1 MTRKKIEAVVLIVF
15 FTLMVIESPRT
26 AQLHPA
32 KDIAEAIGQLTA
44 ILLFV
49 AGLFY
54 SVRWYMKLNG
64 HTYNL
69 SRQAWASI
77 LFWYSLLAILIGLV
91 MMVSSSFAIGAP
103 MAAIWACSGF
113 AFWRWRGRL
122 RCAEANGAISK

>member
-1 MTRKKIEAVVLIVF
+1 MTHKKVEAVVLIVF
-15 FTLMVIESPRT
+15 FTLIVIESPRT

-64 HTYNL
+64 HTYKL

-77 LFWYSLLAILIGLV
+77 LF
-91 MMVSSSFAIGAP
+91 
-103 MAAIWACSGF
+103 
-113 AFWRWRGRL
+113 
-122 RCAEANGAISK
+122 